1 MERLADKQA
10 FMSSQM
16 RSSCRHLAA
25 VIIKYV
31 IWEKGIYM
39 LNFYSPRAAIFF
51 KRVPHCLSPHDRSP
65 FTTECFILP
74 QLSLVVWQKNWKS
87 TDYVYFQ
94 NRAYQSVIRPL
105 WCSLFIFAAN
115 DPCNICPFPPD
126 VLFSIK
132 ARLFGI
138 LCVGYMCVG
147 GGEGVWYI
155 FQMIWMTLL
164 NNYTIFRH
172 KDTISLHFLSLE
184 HSRVLTSFNQHVVT
198 VPQQD
203 VAAGIKWIISSCL
216 INIFILIMA

>member
-16 RSSCRHLAA
+16 RSSCRHLAV
-25 VIIKYV
+25 VIIKYST
-31 IWEKGIYM
+31 WEKGIYM
-39 LNFYSPRAAIFF
+39 LNSYSPLAAIFL
-51 KRVPHCLSPHDRSP
+51 KRVPHCLSSHDRSP

-147 GGEGVWYI
+147 GGGGEGMWSI

-164 NNYTIFRH
+164 NTQTTQSLDTRTQSLCIFPACN
-172 KDTISLHFLSLE
+172 TESPQASINMWWQFLSRTL
-184 HSRVLTSFNQHVVT
+184 
-198 VPQQD
+198 QQALNELFK
-203 VAAGIKWIISSCL
+203 AA
-216 INIFILIMA
+216 